1 MIDIF
6 KKFHKT
12 FVLAFVCLLPL
23 GSAQDVN
30 DPFEKVNRGIF
41 QFNIL
46 DDNVFVPIA
55 KGWRQIPDIQ
65 ENLFLII
72 CLPKHQLA

>member
-12 FVLAFVCLLPL
+12 LCLLAFVCLLPL
-23 GSAQDVN
+23 GAAAQDVN

-41 QFNIL
+41 QFNNTL

-55 KGWRQIPDIQ
+55 KG
-65 ENLFLII
+65 
-72 CLPKHQLA
+72 